1 MTDTRL
7 IERWLP
13 IAEIGVESTRE
24 RTPMTPFPAPNRL
37 HVWWAR
43 RPLVASRAAVL
54 ASLLPADADR
64 DRFLHV
70 LGIHGD
76 PVAARNAVDRARR
89 MGVRVANPYDYSRA
103 FSYSP
108 DTDDASWLKDE
119 MGSRFSPEIKILD
132 PTAGGGSI
140 PFETTRLRLASVAN
154 DLNPIASLI
163 MKATVEWPW
172 VLSIKVQEEFEFL
185 AGQWRKR
192 IEEELGSFFVQSG
205 LPDRIDLTYL
215 WARTVTCPYCDG
227 LVPLSPNWRL
237 APGGTGVRLTP
248 HLGGGP
254 GSEGRICTFE
264 VVDSAAEQSP
274 GTVSRGAGD
283 CPWPDCGRIIDGD
296 EIKEQAQAGEM
307 GEQLYA
313 VVYKERVE
321 VRTKTGRIREKWVRG
336 YRAPRPEDDNGVE
349 VRARLDEKLPE
360 WEAFDLVPSE
370 TVGAISNYDRGHKL
384 YGMNK
389 WTDLFS
395 PRQLLCHGTSVEVF
409 REMLD
414 ADRAAGRLD
423 EARKAAYGYLALS
436 FDKLRDYNSRMTRWH
451 VNREVMANTFDRHD
465 FSFKWSYAEMAPLI
479 TGLGY
484 DWAIGQTA
492 KCIAELVALV
502 RPDAPTAD
510 GDLIDR
516 ANRTGD
522 EASTPVPPPITITCK
537 PGDSLDHLGDASI
550 DVVVM
555 DPPYYDNVM
564 YAELSDFFYV
574 WLKRTAGHVFPELFR
589 RQLTDKENEA
599 VANPAKFRG
608 EKGARALA
616 GQDYRERMA
625 AIFAECRRVL
635 KPDGIMTLMFTH
647 KATGAWD
654 ALTKGLIESGF
665 VITASWPINTEAEG
679 SLHIK
684 DKAAANSTIFLVCR
698 PRAEGRSGSAAPGE
712 PGEAGQEDAAHYPE
726 QIAPAR
732 ASPDRID
739 RSEASREN
747 ADLLPERIAPA
758 RAPLDPIGQG
768 GAGQS
773 QDATRALLQV
783 GEEPAIYGPTDRPRS
798 GPGGPGERAVQ
809 EAPGVYTPAP
819 QDAPDLYWEDV
830 EPRVARAVR
839 ARVGEFQDAGIAG
852 VDLYLASFGPALE
865 EFSRHWPLKRGT
877 PREPPAE
884 RRRRRQQVLLDDEA
898 WDPYATTPEDAL
910 DAARREVKRWRLEQL
925 THLKADADLDPA
937 TAFFVLAWDA
947 FRAPAFSYDEALR
960 LARAV
965 GIDLDGDVADR
976 LAKKKG
982 SNLHLWDS
990 AQRAAKGALGPPDGS
1005 QGMIDAIHR
1014 AAHVARTRSLQ
1025 AARELLA
1032 EAQTDKDPRF
1042 FTALEAVLEV
1052 LPVSRAF
1059 TGIDVEGE
1067 AAAAGDDFEALY
1079 NLARLAYRDE
1089 VGEPEQLKLW
1099 RDDGC

>member
-1 MTDTRL
+1 
-7 IERWLP
+7 
-13 IAEIGVESTRE
+13 
-24 RTPMTPFPAPNRL
+24 
-37 HVWWAR
+37 
-43 RPLVASRAAVL
+43 
-54 ASLLPADADR
+54 
-64 DRFLHV
+64 
-70 LGIHGD
+70 
-76 PVAARNAVDRARR
+76 
-89 MGVRVANPYDYSRA
+89 
-103 FSYSP
+103 
-108 DTDDASWLKDE
+108 
-119 MGSRFSPEIKILD
+119 
-132 PTAGGGSI
+132 
-140 PFETTRLRLASVAN
+140 
-154 DLNPIASLI
+154 
-163 MKATVEWPW
+163 
-172 VLSIKVQEEFEFL
+172 
-185 AGQWRKR
+185 
-192 IEEELGSFFVQSG
+192 
-205 LPDRIDLTYL
+205 
-215 WARTVTCPYCDG
+215 
-227 LVPLSPNWRL
+227 
-237 APGGTGVRLTP
+237 
-248 HLGGGP
+248 
-254 GSEGRICTFE
+254 
-264 VVDSAAEQSP
+264 
-274 GTVSRGAGD
+274 
-283 CPWPDCGRIIDGD
+283 
-296 EIKEQAQAGEM
+296 
-307 GEQLYA
+307 
-313 VVYKERVE
+313 
-321 VRTKTGRIREKWVRG
+321 
-336 YRAPRPEDDNGVE
+336 
-349 VRARLDEKLPE
+349 
-360 WEAFDLVPSE
+360 
-370 TVGAISNYDRGHKL
+370 
-384 YGMNK
+384 
-389 WTDLFS
+389 
-395 PRQLLCHGTSVEVF
+395 
-409 REMLD
+409 
-414 ADRAAGRLD
+414 
-423 EARKAAYGYLALS
+423 
-436 FDKLRDYNSRMTRWH
+436 
-451 VNREVMANTFDRHD
+451 MANTFDRHD

-479 TGLGY
+479 AGLGY

-492 KCIAELVALV
+492 KCIAELVTLV
-502 RPDAPTAD
+502 RPDAPAGN
-510 GDLIDR
+510 GDLFGGTTPIDH
-516 ANRTGD
+516 GD
-522 EASTPVPPPITITCK
+522 SEAPTPAPPSITITCK

-698 PRAEGRSGSAAPGE
+698 PRAEGRPGSAAPGE
-712 PGEAGQEDAAHYPE
+712 PDEAG
-726 QIAPAR
+726 
-732 ASPDRID
+732 
-739 RSEASREN
+739 RE
-747 ADLLPERIAPA
+747 
-758 RAPLDPIGQG
+758 
-768 GAGQS
+768 
-773 QDATRALLQV
+773 DATRVPLQV
-783 GEEPAIYGPTDRPRS
+783 GEEPAIYGPADRPR
-798 GPGGPGERAVQ
+798 PGPGERAVQ

-830 EPRVARAVR
+830 ERRVARAVQ
-839 ARVGEFQDAGIAG
+839 ARVGGFQDAGIAG

-877 PREPPAE
+877 PRERPAE
-884 RRRRRQQVLLDDEA
+884 RRRRQQVLIEEE

-910 DAARREVKRWRLEQL
+910 DAARREVKHWILEQL

-937 TAFFVLAWDA
+937 TAFFVLAWHA
-947 FRAPAFSYDEALR
+947 FRAPVFPYDEALK

-965 GIDLDGDVADR
+965 GVDLDGDIVDR

-990 AQRAAKGALGPPDGS
+990 AQRAAKGTLGSPDGS
-1005 QGMIDAIHR
+1005 QGMIGAIHR

-1032 EAQTDKDPRF
+1032 EAQTAKDPRF
-1042 FTALEAVLEV
+1042 FAALEAVLEV

-1079 NLARLAYRDE
+1079 KLARLAYRDE